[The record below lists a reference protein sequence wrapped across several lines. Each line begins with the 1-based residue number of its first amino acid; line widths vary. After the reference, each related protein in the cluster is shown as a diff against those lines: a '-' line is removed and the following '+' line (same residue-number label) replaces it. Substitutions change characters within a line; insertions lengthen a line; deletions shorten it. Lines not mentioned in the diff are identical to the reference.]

1 MDIEF
6 IAYLKLFLY
15 YTITIVQKKSHI
27 TPTPKP
33 PKQIQK
39 HRSYCSIMKFDIPD
53 SIPKLI
59 DSNTGYYLYSTLKQC
74 HENRVMLYSKIFNSI
89 IVIVFIIVA
98 AIILYICFH
107 RKKTNQ
113 EIQNDMMR
121 DQRIIL
127 EKIKSLQLQKQNY
140 YEESSMTHLPIT
152 GNTI

>member
-1 MDIEF
+1 M
-6 IAYLKLFLY
+6 
-15 YTITIVQKKSHI
+15 
-27 TPTPKP
+27 
-33 PKQIQK
+33 
-39 HRSYCSIMKFDIPD
+39 RFDIPD

-74 HENRVMLYSKIFNSI
+74 HENRVMLYSKIFNTI
-89 IVIVFIIVA
+89 IVVAFIIIA
-98 AIILYICFH
+98 SIILYLCFH
-107 RKKTNQ
+107 RKKTTQ

-140 YEESSMTHLPIT
+140 YAENSMTHLPIT